1 MPRWLAEQE
10 LRVQAAK
17 TYSLLFDEP
26 LPICKSQEQWDEWAE
41 QSMMATMAH
50 VEAVAPTP
58 EQPPTSALT
67 NCASRT
73 PAGRGGGRNGSP
85 TGSGSGSGSGSAP
98 ALEYL
103 MPGSTMHAADLGHP
117 ADCRGGAPGDYSSSE
132 ERSRRTEVEGGC
144 LPASSS
150 SSSTLDDFMTRRRQ
164 TTAGASSQPDD
175 QLGAGIVGTVPAD
188 DLERWCRLLAKV
200 VSSPR
205 SSSRRGRPPAR
216 LGPAAHVAAAMHALA
231 GDLPVPAFAAA
242 ASEPTVAAAAAP
254 AARSFTFG
262 GAAGAGGAGATLS
275 AAATKRCCCDGV
287 YTGTPSSQEESGSE
301 ELGGV
306 LARAASRGTPIE
318 RRATPQEG
326 CGRRGR
332 SPVGE
337 SFVRLSDSSTDDMP
351 PKPTHGVRV
360 ANGWSPCS
368 RTGGAGSR

>member
-26 LPICKSQEQWDEWAE
+26 LPICSSQEQWVEWAE
-41 QSMMATMAH
+41 QSVMATIAR
-50 VEAVAPTP
+50 VEVVAP
-58 EQPPTSALT
+58 PPTSALT
-67 NCASRT
+67 N
-73 PAGRGGGRNGSP
+73 GWGGGRNGSP
-85 TGSGSGSGSGSAP
+85 TGSGSGSGSAP

-103 MPGSTMHAADLGHP
+103 MPGSTMHAADLGYP
-117 ADCRGGAPGDYSSSE
+117 AEGRGGALGNDSSSE

-150 SSSTLDDFMTRRRQ
+150 SSSTLEDFMTRRRQ

-175 QLGAGIVGTVPAD
+175 QLAAGAAG
-188 DLERWCRLLAKV
+188 LEAT
-200 VSSPR
+200 SP
-205 SSSRRGRPPAR
+205 GRPPAS
-216 LGPAAHVAAAMHALA
+216 LGPAAHAAAAMHALA
-231 GDLPVPAFAAA
+231 ENPPIPASTTA

-254 AARSFTFG
+254 AARSSTFG

-287 YTGTPSSQEESGSE
+287 YTGTPSSREESGSE

-332 SPVGE
+332 SPLGE

-360 ANGWSPCS
+360 AKGWSPCS